1 MKVQQ
6 QKKGGLFDDL
16 QDLLVDQSTG
26 QKISFTKSSFQSTSS
41 STNKIPLNEM
51 KNSSSSKSLENE
63 LSFPIISLES
73 IRPSSLNPPI
83 NLKLTHNTG
92 LHCVLHIARDSP
104 RPDLVVSVLTI
115 TNTNTSSTMNNFHFE
130 ATASKNIRVKLQTP
144 SGSDLPVYNPI
155 LPPQAIT
162 QILLVSNPNKETV
175 RLSYKLSY
183 YLSGEQINES
193 GEIDNGFPSSIDL
206 I

>member
-1 MKVQQ
+1 MKVQL
-6 QKKGGLFDDL
+6 QKKVDFFDDL
-16 QDLLVDQSTG
+16 QDLLVDQSSG
-26 QKISFTKSSFQSTSS
+26 QKISSTKSSFQSTGS

-51 KNSSSSKSLENE
+51 KNSSSSKSLESD

-73 IRPSSLNPPI
+73 IRPSSINPSI
-83 NLKLTHNTG
+83 NLKLKHDTG
-92 LHCVLHIARDSP
+92 LHCILHIARDSP
-104 RPDLVVSVLTI
+104 RPDLIVSVLTI
-115 TNTNTSSTMNNFHFE
+115 TNTNTSNTINNFHFE
-130 ATASKNIRVKLQTP
+130 ATVPKNMRIKLQSP
-144 SGSDLPVYNPI
+144 SGSDLPAYNPI

-162 QILLVSNPNKETV
+162 QILLVSNPNKEAV

-193 GEIDNGFPSSIDL
+193 GDIDNGFPSSIDL